1 MPRRRV
7 LTDEQFEGLLTLPTA
22 EAELVRHYTL
32 SRADLAAIERRR
44 RDHNRLGFALQLCA
58 LRYPGRLLRPGELIP
73 SVVLRFVGEQLGI
86 EGDALAGY
94 AVRFQTRY
102 AHSSTL
108 QEIFGY
114 RPLEGLARR
123 EVQAWLL
130 PVALTTTSGL
140 ALAEALTCELR
151 RRRVIVPGPS
161 VVERMIATAMLEVER
176 RVAVQ
181 LTDGLSSTQAAGLD
195 GLLEAHPE
203 SPHLSMLSWARR
215 PPGAVGHRSLIR
227 VIAQLDQLRA
237 IGIDPARAGRVHPER
252 LRHLAR
258 EGARLTAQHLRA
270 LSLTRRR
277 AILVATVLETTI
289 RLTDDAISLFDRLI
303 GKLFRRAE
311 AHEAS
316 TFQRDA
322 RGINAKVRL
331 FTRLGEALLA
341 ARETGSDPLD
351 AVAAAIG
358 WDRLKESVEEAKR
371 LARPDGPDYLALAAR
386 GYPIIRKVGPL
397 FLEAFELRAVPAAA
411 GVVRAA
417 ETIRAFYRA
426 PRGPW
431 PRDAPSSFVKKAWRV
446 AVFTADGTDR
456 RAYELCLFAMLRERL
471 RAGDVW
477 VEGSRQYRAIED
489 QLIAR
494 PLFEAMRA
502 VGPLPLAV
510 PPDAKTYLEAKR
522 VLLEQRLA
530 EVATKAAHDR
540 LQDVRIKGGSLKIA
554 PLKAVTP
561 EEAETL
567 AERLYSM
574 LPNIRI
580 TELLAE
586 VDRWTSF
593 TSAFT
598 HLRSGFPAEDRRVVL
613 TAIRADGT
621 NLGLTRMAEACSVA
635 SRRQLVWTAGWHLRE
650 ETYRQA
656 LAILVNAQQRQ
667 PLAAF
672 FGSGA
677 ISSSDGQH
685 FPVGG
690 PGEAVGA
697 VNARY
702 GREPVVSLYTHIS
715 SRYAPFHAKLLPAAA
730 GEAPHVVDG
739 LLYHNA
745 DLDIA
750 VHHTD
755 GGGVSD
761 HVFALCHL
769 LGFRFAPR
777 IPNLNDRRVN
787 PSPFY
792 VLPSG

>member
-1 MPRRRV
+1 M
-7 LTDEQFEGLLTLPTA
+7 
-22 EAELVRHYTL
+22 
-32 SRADLAAIERRR
+32 
-44 RDHNRLGFALQLCA
+44 
-58 LRYPGRLLRPGELIP
+58 
-73 SVVLRFVGEQLGI
+73 
-86 EGDALAGY
+86 
-94 AVRFQTRY
+94 
-102 AHSSTL
+102 
-108 QEIFGY
+108 
-114 RPLEGLARR
+114 
-123 EVQAWLL
+123 
-130 PVALTTTSGL
+130 
-140 ALAEALTCELR
+140 
-151 RRRVIVPGPS
+151 
-161 VVERMIATAMLEVER
+161 
-176 RVAVQ
+176 
-181 LTDGLSSTQAAGLD
+181 
-195 GLLEAHPE
+195 
-203 SPHLSMLSWARR
+203 
-215 PPGAVGHRSLIR
+215 
-227 VIAQLDQLRA
+227 IAQLDQLRA
-237 IGIDPARAGRVHPER
+237 IGLDPGRAGRVHPER

-289 RLTDDAISLFDRLI
+289 RLTDDAIDLFDRLI
-303 GKLFRRAE
+303 GRLFRRAE

-316 TFQRDA
+316 AFQRDA
-322 RGINAKVRL
+322 RAINAKVRL
-331 FTRLGEALLA
+331 FARLGEVLLTA
-341 ARETGSDPLD
+341 KEMGSDPID

-358 WDRLKESVEEAKR
+358 WDKLEESVEEAKW
-371 LARPDGPDYLALAAR
+371 LVRPEGPDYLALAAR
-386 GYPIIRKVGPL
+386 GYPIIRKIGPL
-397 FLEAFELRAVPAAA
+397 FLEAFEFRAVPAAA
-411 GVVRAA
+411 GVVRAV
-417 ETIRAFYRA
+417 ETTRAFYRT
-426 PRGPW
+426 PRRPW
-431 PRDAPSSFVKKAWRV
+431 PRDAPTRFIKKGWRT
-446 AVFTADGTDR
+446 AVFTADGIDR

-477 VEGSRQYRAIED
+477 VEGSRQYRAVED

-502 VGPLPLAV
+502 AGPLPVAV
-510 PPDAKTYLEAKR
+510 PPDAGTYLEAKR
-522 VLLEQRLA
+522 ALLEQRLA
-530 EVATKAAHDR
+530 EVAAKAAHDR
-540 LQDVRIKGGSLKIA
+540 LEDVRIKGGSLKVT

-561 EEAETL
+561 EEAEAL
-567 AERLYSM
+567 AERLYRM
-574 LPNIRI
+574 LPSVRV

-593 TSAFT
+593 SSTFT
-598 HLRSGFPAEDRRVVL
+598 HLHSGLPAEDRRVVL
-613 TAIRADGT
+613 TAVLADGT
-621 NLGLTRMAEACSVA
+621 NLGLSRMAEACSIA
-635 SRRQLVWTAGWHLRE
+635 SRQQLVWTAGWHLRE

-677 ISSSDGQH
+677 VSSSDGQH

-702 GREPVVSLYTHIS
+702 GREPVVSLYTHLS
-715 SRYAPFHAKLLPAAA
+715 GRYAPFHVKLLPAAA

-777 IPNLNDRRVN
+777 IPNLNDRRLYTFRPGATWPVLEPFIAGRLDGDRIAAHWDDVLRLAASIRTGAVSAALMLKRLGAYPRQNGLALALREIGRIERTLLTLDWLEN
-787 PSPFY
+787 PALRRQATAELNKGESKNALQRAVCFHRLGRIRDRGIEGQKHRASGLNLLVAAIALRPRRVFGRGFLAARRSAHLGLEIGHALDPVVGHGAFLSSVTSVTVSATPRSPRTR
-792 VLPSG
+792 LTSEKKSSTSCSALTNR